1 MRKLVVG
8 TFLTLDGVMQ
18 APGGPDEDREGGFQH
33 GGWLVPYFDEKF
45 VELMTEWT
53 KRAGAFLLGR
63 KTYEIFAASWPKSA
77 DPADE
82 IATALNSRPKFVAS
96 RTLDQVTWNNSR
108 LLKGDV
114 ADEVAKLK
122 VEEGGEIQVHGSSDL
137 LQTLLQH
144 NLIDTLRIW
153 QFPVVVGAGKR
164 LFGKGAIPS
173 SFRLVD
179 TQQTTPG
186 AVLHVYE
193 RAGGLKYGEVEV
205 GRETVIFDSD
215 TAHK

>member
-8 TFLTLDGVMQ
+8 SFLTLDGVMQ
-18 APGGPDEDREGGFQH
+18 APGGPNEDREGGFRH

-45 VELMTEWT
+45 GEIMTEWT
-53 KRAGAFLLGR
+53 KRAAAFLLGR
-63 KTYEIFAASWPKSA
+63 KTYEIFAASWPKST

-82 IATALNSRPKFVAS
+82 IATALNTRPKFVAS
-96 RTLDQVTWNNSR
+96 RTLDKLDWNNSR

-114 ADEVAKLK
+114 AEEVAKLK
-122 VEEGGEIQVHGSSDL
+122 VQEGGEIQVHGSGDL
-137 LQTLLQH
+137 IQTLLKH

-153 QFPVVVGAGKR
+153 QFPVVIGAGKR
-164 LFGKGAIPS
+164 LFGEGTIPG
-173 SFRLVD
+173 SFWLVD
-179 TQQTTPG
+179 TQQTGTG

-205 GRETVIFDSD
+205 GQETVIFDSGA
-215 TAHK
+215 AHK